1 MTLPEEQL
9 TAAFATINDVPDA
22 AGYAHIAGIHM
33 EGPYLSPE
41 KKGAQKASYLH
52 APDAAMFRRLSAASG
67 NKIRII
73 TIAPELPGSDAFI
86 REFKDTVAISLGHST
101 ASYEI
106 AENAFAA
113 GANHVTHLFNAMP
126 AFSHR
131 APGVVGAALDTPL
144 CNVEL
149 ICDGVHIH
157 PSVVRAVFKMFG
169 SKRVILIS
177 DTMRA
182 AGMPD
187 GDYTL
192 GGQAVQV
199 KGNRATLSD
208 GTLAGSVTD
217 LMKCMKTA
225 VSFGIPL
232 ADAVRAAAVNPAMA
246 IGIFSRVGSLEPG
259 KRANV
264 VVLDQNL
271 DVKDVFFRGELVS
284 R

>member
-1 MTLPEEQL
+1 M
-9 TAAFATINDVPDA
+9 
-22 AGYAHIAGIHM
+22 
-33 EGPYLSPE
+33 
-41 KKGAQKASYLH
+41 
-52 APDAAMFRRLSAASG
+52 
-67 NKIRII
+67 
-73 TIAPELPGSDAFI
+73 
-86 REFKDTVAISLGHST
+86 
-101 ASYEI
+101 
-106 AENAFAA
+106 
-113 GANHVTHLFNAMP
+113 
-126 AFSHR
+126 
-131 APGVVGAALDTPL
+131 
-144 CNVEL
+144 
-149 ICDGVHIH
+149 
-157 PSVVRAVFKMFG
+157 FKMFG

-208 GTLAGSVTD
+208 GT
-217 LMKCMKTA
+217 
-225 VSFGIPL
+225 FGRLRHRLDEVHEDRCILRHPL

>member
-1 MTLPEEQL
+1 M
-9 TAAFATINDVPDA
+9 
-22 AGYAHIAGIHM
+22 
-33 EGPYLSPE
+33 
-41 KKGAQKASYLH
+41 
-52 APDAAMFRRLSAASG
+52 
-67 NKIRII
+67 
-73 TIAPELPGSDAFI
+73 
-86 REFKDTVAISLGHST
+86 
-101 ASYEI
+101 
-106 AENAFAA
+106 
-113 GANHVTHLFNAMP
+113 
-126 AFSHR
+126 
-131 APGVVGAALDTPL
+131 VGAALDTPL

-232 ADAVRAAAVNPAMA
+232 ADAVRPPPSTRLWPSVSSAGWAVWSPASGPMWWFW
-246 IGIFSRVGSLEPG
+246 IKI
-259 KRANV
+259 
-264 VVLDQNL
+264 
-271 DVKDVFFRGELVS
+271 
-284 R
+284 

>member
-1 MTLPEEQL
+1 M
-9 TAAFATINDVPDA
+9 
-22 AGYAHIAGIHM
+22 
-33 EGPYLSPE
+33 
-41 KKGAQKASYLH
+41 
-52 APDAAMFRRLSAASG
+52 
-67 NKIRII
+67 
-73 TIAPELPGSDAFI
+73 
-86 REFKDTVAISLGHST
+86 
-101 ASYEI
+101 
-106 AENAFAA
+106 
-113 GANHVTHLFNAMP
+113 
-126 AFSHR
+126 
-131 APGVVGAALDTPL
+131 
-144 CNVEL
+144 
-149 ICDGVHIH
+149 
-157 PSVVRAVFKMFG
+157 VRAVFKMFG

-232 ADAVRAAAVNPAMA
+232 AEAVRAAAVNPAMA

-264 VVLDQNL
+264 VVLIKISTSRTSSSAASWSAGICAPQPARDRRAHRHQPGGGL
-271 DVKDVFFRGELVS
+271 CPAPWRDAPPVAGDRRPQAPGAPPRGAGGGAGWRPAVTSAE
-284 R
+284 

>member
-1 MTLPEEQL
+1 M
-9 TAAFATINDVPDA
+9 
-22 AGYAHIAGIHM
+22 
-33 EGPYLSPE
+33 
-41 KKGAQKASYLH
+41 
-52 APDAAMFRRLSAASG
+52 
-67 NKIRII
+67 
-73 TIAPELPGSDAFI
+73 
-86 REFKDTVAISLGHST
+86 
-101 ASYEI
+101 
-106 AENAFAA
+106 
-113 GANHVTHLFNAMP
+113 
-126 AFSHR
+126 
-131 APGVVGAALDTPL
+131 
-144 CNVEL
+144 
-149 ICDGVHIH
+149 
-157 PSVVRAVFKMFG
+157 FKMFG
-169 SKRVILIS
+169 SKQVILIS

-232 ADAVRAAAVNPAMA
+232 ADAVRPPPSARLWPSVSSAGWAVWSPAS
-246 IGIFSRVGSLEPG
+246 GP
-259 KRANV
+259 V